1 MFFFP
6 LRDENPTKGKAFIT
20 WLIIALCTLVFL
32 WQLSLAERGHEAILS
47 YGVTPSALLLGE
59 PLPHGLDRIPASWTI
74 LTSMFMHGG
83 FMHFAGNMLYLWIFS
98 DNVEDAVGTRGR
110 YIALYLICGTAAA
123 LAQALIDPQSDT
135 PMIGASGAIAGML
148 GAYLMLYPRAN
159 VQCLIGFFIFF
170 RIINIPAFLV
180 LSVWIGLQFLNLG
193 QSGSG
198 VAYVA
203 HIGGFLTGMALI
215 TFFKKPGVRLFAAAN
230 SKPFH
235 VVKSAKSKSHIPSMV
250 RKDAENQK
258 TIRGQMDEK
267 DLSEGHRQKRHPWDN

>member
-6 LRDENPTKGKAFIT
+6 LRDENPTKAKPYVT
-20 WLIIALCTLVFL
+20 WAIIALCAMVFM
-32 WQLSLAERGHEAILS
+32 WQLGLGEGGREAILS
-47 YGVTPSALLLGE
+47 YGVTPSALLGGE
-59 PLPHGLDRIPASWTI
+59 PLSQGLDRIPASWTV

-83 FMHFAGNMLYLWIFS
+83 FMHFAGNMLYLWIFG

-110 YIALYLICGTAAA
+110 YIALYLVCGTVAA
-123 LAQALIDPQSDT
+123 LAQSLVDPQSDI

-159 VQCLIGFFIFF
+159 IQCLVGFFIFF
-170 RIINIPAFLV
+170 RVVNIPAFLV

-203 HIGGFLTGMALI
+203 HIGGFLAGMALI
-215 TFFKKPGVRLFAAAN
+215 SFFKKPGVNLFAAAN

-235 VVKSAKSKSHIPSMV
+235 VVRSVHSKSHIPSMV
-250 RKDAENQK
+250 RRETDTQPPRERPNQ
-258 TIRGQMDEK
+258 
-267 DLSEGHRQKRHPWDN
+267 RQKRHPWDD